1 MDPAFS
7 GAEAVVVRDGRIAA
21 VGERALLDAHHGVEI
36 VDLEGRTLLPGLID
50 AHYHL
55 CLAALHPRWADLSG
69 ATREDFGHRL
79 VDQAHREPDAAWIR
93 GVALDR
99 RDLRLSRHDLDALG
113 LDRPVIA
120 VSFTLHEGVVC
131 SRGLEELGIGRTT
144 PDPAGGVIKRAPDGE
159 PTGVLIETAW
169 SQAQARSLAAYADPD
184 RWGEAIEAHARLLWR
199 DGVTAVHDAATP
211 PAAEAVYRSLAAAGR
226 LPVSVLA
233 LPHPAALLTPPDT
246 GRLADG
252 PITGEGSEQLRTGP
266 VKLFADGGPYPAID
280 AHRGGQRVQTGYL
293 MPGLAPGIQAATER
307 GYRVA
312 IHAIGNLGVSHA
324 LAALRD
330 VVRHADVDHRF
341 RIEHGACLS
350 PGQAA
355 ELAELG
361 GIAVVQPGFVEVM
374 GPMAEA
380 ADFDDAIWLPFAE
393 LQAAGVTLAGSSD
406 HPCGPGGPLLVSCSG
421 VTRCVP
427 GGGILGADQALAYE
441 DWLHAFTAGAAR
453 AGGQEDERGALR
465 PGLRADLAVLEG
477 DPDPADPPRV
487 AETWIGGERV
497 WSASAATA

>member
-21 VGERALLDAHHGVEI
+21 VGERALLDAHPDVEL

-55 CLAALHPRWADLSG
+55 CIAALHPRWADLSG
-69 ATREDFGHRL
+69 ATKEDFGPRL
-79 VDQAHREPDAAWIR
+79 QEQAEREPGAAWIR
-93 GVALDR
+93 GVAWR
-99 RDLRLSRHDLDALG
+99 RPDLRLTRHDLDALG
-113 LDRPVIA
+113 LDRPVIV
-120 VSFTLHEGVVC
+120 VSSSLHECVVC

-144 PDPAGGVIKRAPDGE
+144 PDPAGGTIKRSRDGE
-159 PTGVLIETAW
+159 PNGVLVEAAW
-169 SQAQARSLAAYADPD
+169 SQAQASSLAAYTDPD

-233 LPHPAALLTPPDT
+233 LPHPAAILTPPDA

-252 PITGEGSEQLRTGP
+252 PVTGEGEEQLRTGP

-293 MPGLAPGIQAATER
+293 MPGLAPGIRAATAR

-312 IHAIGNLGVSHA
+312 IHAMGNLGLSEA

-330 VVRHADVDHRF
+330 VVRHADTDHRF
-341 RIEHGACLS
+341 RIEHATCLS

-355 ELAELG
+355 ELAALG
-361 GIAVVQPGFVEVM
+361 GTAVVQPGFLDLLA
-374 GPMAEA
+374 PMIESSS
-380 ADFDDAIWLPFAE
+380 FDDAVWLPFAE
-393 LQAAGVTLAGSSD
+393 LQATGVALAGSSD
-406 HPCGPGGPLLVSCSG
+406 HPCAPSGPLVRSCTG
-421 VTRCVP
+421 VTRAVR
-427 GGGILGADQALAYE
+427 GGSILGADQALAYE
-441 DWLHAFTAGAAR
+441 DWLRAFTAGAAR
-453 AGGQEDERGALR
+453 AGGQEAERGALR

-487 AETWIGGERV
+487 VETWIGGERV
-497 WSASAATA
+497 WSARTTAA